1 MFWCILTGGIACG
14 KSAVLRQLAGQ
25 EGVVVFSADE
35 AVKAAYERP
44 EVARAICLAAGLEP
58 QLPISAERKVQIR
71 QKVLTE
77 PGVKAA
83 IEAILHPLAFKAMQ
97 EAKAEAEQQYAS
109 SVIPKRV
116 KVFVA
121 EVPLYYETG
130 RVLDPDLVIVVAA
143 SRVSQLSRLC
153 VDRGL
158 DRDTAEALLNIQ
170 LPVLDKAERADIV
183 LWNDGSML
191 QFQRQI
197 LLLTQTLSQR
207 SMTEILEEAAATADN
222 PILESTPLVEGR
234 TLHAEAPSLAS
245 NTDDYAAQSV
255 ADSLPEPEIFSVNEM
270 QGWSMAQ
277 LQALAEKVGWRTNAS
292 RSKHQ
297 LIFDLMGWM
306 GVKTNSRFV
315 ATGVLEIGPEG
326 YGMVR
331 YPKFSFAALPEDIFV
346 PSYLIKKFALR
357 PGQELTMLLKT
368 QRDKEKYAAVDR
380 LTHVEGVEIDRWEQ
394 PTPFDN
400 LTVLH
405 PNERI
410 ILETSKNASVTSRV
424 IDMVAPVGKG
434 QRGLI
439 VASPRSGK
447 TMVLKE
453 MARSIIQNH
462 PEVVLM
468 VLLLDERP
476 EEVTD
481 FEETVNCQIYA
492 STFDEPPKRH
502 SQVADVVSERAKRL
516 VEMGKDVIILLDSLT
531 RLARGS
537 NAMQGGAKGGR
548 TGSGGVDTKALIKP
562 RKFFGSARNIENGG
576 SLTILAT
583 ALVETESRM
592 DDVIFEEFKGTG
604 NLEIVLDRETAER
617 RIYPAIHVTKS
628 GTRKDDLLY
637 HPDEYKRV
645 SVIRKQ
651 LASVPAAEALEML
664 IRNIQRTGSN
674 AEILMAG
681 LK

>member
-1 MFWCILTGGIACG
+1 MLWCILTGGIACG
-14 KSAVLRQLAGQ
+14 KTTVLRQLAQQQGFA
-25 EGVVVFSADE
+25 VFSADE
-35 AVKAAYERP
+35 AVQAAYEQL
-44 EVARAICLAAGLEP
+44 EVAQAIGQAAGVEF
-58 QLPISAERKVQIR
+58 QAPISPKLKAQIR
-71 QKVLTE
+71 QKVLTNPE
-77 PGVKAA
+77 VKGT
-83 IEAILHPLAFKAMQ
+83 IEAILHPLAFQAMQ
-97 EAKAEAEQQYAS
+97 AAKTRAELQNAS
-109 SVIPKRV
+109 STIPKRI

-158 DRDTAEALLNIQ
+158 DRETAQALLSIQ
-170 LPVLDKAERADIV
+170 LSVLDKTERADIV
-183 LWNDGSML
+183 LWNDGSMP

-207 SMTEILEEAAATADN
+207 SMTEILEEAPAATIEVQE
-222 PILESTPLVEGR
+222 PVLVEGH
-234 TLHAEAPSLAS
+234 TLHAETAETSP
-245 NTDDYAAQSV
+245 AAE
-255 ADSLPEPEIFSVNEM
+255 SLPEPEMFSVNDM
-270 QGWSMAQ
+270 QTWSLAQ
-277 LQALAEKVGWRTNAS
+277 LQTQAEKVGWRTNAS

-306 GVKTNSRFV
+306 GIKTNSRFT

-326 YGMVR
+326 FGMIR

-346 PSYLIKKFALR
+346 PSFLIKKFALR
-357 PGQELTMLLKT
+357 PGQELTVLLKT

-380 LTHVEGVEIDRWEQ
+380 LTHIEGVEIDKWEQ

-405 PNERI
+405 PNERV
-410 ILETSKNASVTSRV
+410 ILETPKNASITSRV

-447 TMVLKE
+447 TMVLKD
-453 MARSIIQNH
+453 MAKSILINH

-516 VEMGKDVIILLDSLT
+516 VEMGKDVIVLLDSLT

-537 NAMQGGAKGGR
+537 NVMQGSAKGGR

-645 SVIRKQ
+645 SSIRKQ
-651 LASVPAAEALEML
+651 LASVPAVEALEML

-674 AEILMAG
+674 AEILMGG